1 LLARLRSDLRVQRSA
16 LNAREQTVLGV
27 NEKLMS
33 EVRAQWEEMERL
45 VEGVEAQVGDLEA
58 AGGGM
63 QGVLVS

>member
-1 LLARLRSDLRVQRSA
+1 MR
-16 LNAREQTVLGV
+16 
-27 NEKLMS
+27 

-45 VEGVEAQVGDLEA
+45 VEGVEAQVADLEA